1 MSSTLTGYGPRHRLV
16 FDGDGEK
23 FEVWEAKFRGYLTT
37 KELDG
42 VLQEGSMPEASE
54 NKQVYAELI
63 QLLDDRSIALILR
76 DAADKGKE
84 ALQILRNYYL
94 GASKPRVISLYKK
107 LSTLRLG
114 GDEQL
119 VDYIIRAEAV
129 TAALKKAGEAVS
141 DSMTMAMVL
150 SGLPQAYDTFSTVV
164 EQREK
169 EMTFQEFK
177 KALMN
182 YEESGKLRSSREEES
197 VMNTSRFPLKCYECH
212 QPGHKSFQ
220 CPQRAQQNRRWCNK
234 CKSNTHNT
242 HQCRKKNATTANTV
256 SSEGDQAPRGED
268 SDEGDNLHNF
278 AFQASTQSL
287 RGNKASTS
295 TLLVDSGASVHIV
308 TDKTKFIR
316 FDRDFEPNKQVMQ
329 LAGGSRQTGDVL
341 GRGDASVMLYDIN
354 GKLREMV
361 MKNTLY
367 IPSYKFDIFSV
378 AAATRKGVC
387 VNFEPNH
394 AELVTPDGS
403 VFNVKRQGNLYFINN
418 VESVQVNG
426 AHTAEEWHKILG
438 HCNFKDI
445 IKLEKAVEG
454 MHISGEKERVH
465 CEACTLGKMSK
476 STNRKPDKRAT
487 RNLDLVH
494 SDLAGPMNVVGKGGF
509 KYAITFV
516 DDHSGAFMVYLM
528 KEKSDTVSATEKFLA
543 DSAPYGSVKRL
554 RTDNGGEYISKKFK
568 SLMVKHK
575 IKQEYS
581 APHSPHQNGTAE
593 RSWRTMCEMA
603 RCLLLEADLPKM
615 MWPYAMKA
623 SAYIRNRCFNPRTG
637 KTPVEVLTGSKP
649 NLSNMHIFGTVC
661 YSYIQNCKKLDAR
674 CERGVFVGYD
684 GQSPAYL
691 VYLPEKREV
700 RRVRCVKFTD
710 RFEVE
715 MPKILGYE
723 SDNDYDMHCP
733 SKPLCRQPAKNY
745 PDQVKCESKTNGT
758 NTDEGYARQ
767 NPPRV
772 RNTPSYLKDYV
783 LERDDDDENDML
795 AGFTIHYCHKVC
807 ETPNTYVEAIHSPDS
822 QLWQKAM
829 QEEIDALTE
838 SDTFELIELPE
849 GRSLVGSKWVYSVKD
864 DPHNGERHKA
874 RFVARGFSQIY
885 GVDYHETFSPTARLT
900 SLRMLLQLA
909 VQENLQIHQMDVK
922 TAYLNADIDCDIYLE
937 QPEGFV
943 KTNEKGDKLVC
954 KLKKSLYGLKQSG
967 RNWYNLLHGSLVEEG
982 LVQSQS
988 DHCVY
993 HRIDEDSTVLILF
1006 WVDDIIIA
1014 ASDAEVLNSI
1024 KTGDLQRTGVV
1035 LRVTVLS

>member
-23 FEVWEAKFRGYLTT
+23 FEVWEAKFR
-37 KELDG
+37 
-42 VLQEGSMPEASE
+42 
-54 NKQVYAELI
+54 
-63 QLLDDRSIALILR
+63 
-76 DAADKGKE
+76 ADKGKE

-182 YEESGKLRSSREEES
+182 YEESGKLRSPREEES

-329 LAGGSRQTGDVL
+329 LADGSRQTGDVL

-378 AAATRKGVC
+378 PAATRKGVC

-394 AELVTPDGS
+394 AELFTPDGS

-516 DDHSGAFMVYLM
+516 DDHSGAYMVYLM

-554 RTDNGGEYISKKFK
+554 QTDNGGEYISKKFK

-581 APHSPHQNGTAE
+581 APHSPHQN
-593 RSWRTMCEMA
+593 
-603 RCLLLEADLPKM
+603 
-615 MWPYAMKA
+615 
-623 SAYIRNRCFNPRTG
+623 
-637 KTPVEVLTGSKP
+637 
-649 NLSNMHIFGTVC
+649 VC

-733 SKPLCRQPAKNY
+733 SKPLCRQPTKNY

-807 ETPNTYVEAIHSPDS
+807 ETPNTYVEAIQSPDS